1 MPLTAVSAAVDA
13 ATRPTGPGRLW
24 APWAGL
30 DPHDPSRWPA
40 LPRALLLLGAAV
52 AVWGAS
58 WLLVLDAQRQ
68 ALRQAQSAEATARTA
83 WLDTWRAVQAL
94 QDGAQQLDRLR
105 QAVEPLQAPLTP
117 LADWDAGWVDIQTA
131 AHRRRLVFDWV
142 RPGPKVLREHVEEAP
157 VAFRVSGAYADIGQF
172 VSDVAQ
178 LERLAT
184 LHQVHLLP
192 HPDRPPA
199 VAMEAVARTFRL
211 REDAPAQGAHS
222 QGRP

>member
-1 MPLTAVSAAVDA
+1 MPLTAPSAVVD
-13 ATRPTGPGRLW
+13 TNRRTGPRRLW

-40 LPRALLLLGAAV
+40 LPRAVLLLGAAM

-83 WLDTWRAVQAL
+83 WLDAWRAVQAL
-94 QDGAQQLDRLR
+94 QEGAQQLDRLR
-105 QAVEPLQAPLTP
+105 QAVEPLQAPLIP
-117 LADWDAGWVDIQTA
+117 QADWDAGWSDIQTA

-142 RPGPKVLREHVEEAP
+142 RPAPKVLRDHIEEVP

-172 VSDVAQ
+172 VSDLAQ
-178 LERLAT
+178 LERLVT

-211 REDAPAQGAHS
+211 RQDAPAQALVGE
-222 QGRP
+222 GRP